1 MMFSDNALESPIK
14 EGKHIERAN
23 EPLAVN
29 IETNANSP
37 QREGQASSNQTPE
50 KTPLLF
56 VDVNLGGDMSE
67 RIVVYEGDTAVD
79 LSHRFCDEHGLD
91 EDTREKLE
99 ELLQSQISSVLT
111 KIEEEQEQDS
121 NVYSGGRGQG
131 QIRE

>member
-1 MMFSDNALESPIK
+1 MFSNNVLDSPLK
-14 EGKHIERAN
+14 EGKHIGNSN
-23 EPLAVN
+23 ELVAVN

-37 QREGQASSNQTPE
+37 QREGQTSSNQTPE

-79 LSHRFCDEHGLD
+79 LSHRFCEEHGLD

-99 ELLQSQISSVLT
+99 ELLQS
-111 KIEEEQEQDS
+111 
-121 NVYSGGRGQG
+121 
-131 QIRE
+131 

>member
-1 MMFSDNALESPIK
+1 MMESPSK
-14 EGKHIERAN
+14 EGKIVQKQN
-23 EPLAVN
+23 VIAVN
-29 IETNANSP
+29 IETGNNSAK
-37 QREGQASSNQTPE
+37 REEELSNSQTPE

-56 VDVNLGGDMSE
+56 VDVNLGGDASE
-67 RIVVYEGDTAVD
+67 RIIVYEGDTAID

-121 NVYSGGRGQG
+121 NVYSGSRGQA
-131 QIRE
+131 IRE